1 MTLNQ
6 LAASVANALNQPYN
20 HELKERIKDL
30 FKEQVALY
38 IRRQIKEHG
47 MNRQLMLDYP
57 VPIVRVPMF
66 NSPLGDVQIQKEV
79 ARSKYKVLTAMNIT
93 ADAPYTYVGTVD
105 GLIAFPYRNRGEHN
119 SIYLYSPT
127 GGSYSYFMSNGYI
140 YINDK
145 PNHLFKADYIKVE
158 GVFSDPEEVISF
170 YGEESSQDTQLPFPN
185 DIVAIARNN
194 VMQAA
199 GAIRVDDQR
208 VEHNVRPIQ
217 E

>member
-1 MTLNQ
+1 
-6 LAASVANALNQPYN
+6 
-20 HELKERIKDL
+20 
-30 FKEQVALY
+30 
-38 IRRQIKEHG
+38 
-47 MNRQLMLDYP
+47 
-57 VPIVRVPMF
+57 
-66 NSPLGDVQIQKEV
+66 
-79 ARSKYKVLTAMNIT
+79 
-93 ADAPYTYVGTVD
+93 
-105 GLIAFPYRNRGEHN
+105 
-119 SIYLYSPT
+119 
-127 GGSYSYFMSNGYI
+127 MSNGYI